1 MENSKNPNKPKVSR
15 YVKENKKISKGYS
28 AIFDI
33 VESLVYAIAVVVF
46 VFLFIGRLSI
56 VDGSSMNKT
65 LADKDYL
72 IVVNPFYT
80 YEPEHRDIVVVSGD
94 FGPVKSVVDDK
105 EAYVDAYD
113 KPLVKRIIATG
124 GQTVVVNF
132 KDNTVTIDGIVY
144 EEDYAYYMTFDGNP
158 VSDEDKL
165 RIINQRY
172 NSVTTSEGKVI
183 SKLPEGMTYDPLT
196 YTISMTV
203 PEGFVFA
210 MGDNRFNSADSRE
223 KEIGFIRESYVVGKV
238 VYRILPL
245 NKLGG
250 VK

>member
-1 MENSKNPNKPKVSR
+1 MENTKNHNKPKVSK
-15 YVKENKKISKGYS
+15 YVKDNKKISKGYS

-56 VDGSSMNKT
+56 VDGSSMSNT
-65 LADKDYL
+65 LSNRDYL
-72 IVVNPFYT
+72 IVANPFYT
-80 YEPEHRDIVVVSGD
+80 YEPEYKDIVVVSGD
-94 FGPVKSVVDDK
+94 FKPIKQVVDGEEK
-105 EAYVDAYD
+105 NVDVYD

-124 GQTVVVNF
+124 GQSVVVNF
-132 KDNTVTIDGIVY
+132 KDNTVTIDGVVY
-144 EEDYAYYMTFDGNP
+144 EEDYAFYLDYNGNP
-158 VSDEDKL
+158 VSEADKL
-165 RIINQRY
+165 LIINRRY
-172 NSVTTSEGKVI
+172 TPVKNEKGEEI
-183 SKLPEGMTYDPLT
+183 SKLPEGMTYDPST
-196 YTISMTV
+196 YSISLTV

-210 MGDNRFNSADSRE
+210 MGDNRLNSADSRE
-223 KEIGFIRESYVVGKV
+223 MEIGFVREPYVVGKV

>member
-1 MENSKNPNKPKVSR
+1 MENSKNHNKPKVSK
-15 YVKENKKISKGYS
+15 YVKDNKKISKGFS
-28 AIFDI
+28 GIFDI
-33 VESLVYAIAVVVF
+33 VESLVYAITVVVF

-56 VDGSSMNKT
+56 VDGNSMNNT
-65 LADKDYL
+65 LNNRDYL

-80 YEPEHRDIVVVSGD
+80 YTPEYKDIVVVSGD
-94 FGPVKSVVDDK
+94 FEPVKTIVDGK
-105 EAYVDAYD
+105 ETYVNEYD

-124 GQTVVVNF
+124 GQSVVVNF

-144 EEDYAYYMTFDGNP
+144 EENYAVYLDSNGNHY
-158 VSDEDKL
+158 SEEKKL
-165 RIINQRY
+165 LRLNALYSSQNGRR
-172 NSVTTSEGKVI
+172 
-183 SKLPEGMTYDPLT
+183 LPNGMTYDSSN
-196 YTISMTV
+196 YTLSLTV

-223 KEIGFIRESYVVGKV
+223 YEIGFIRESYVVGKV
-238 VYRILPL
+238 VCRVLPL